1 MWINSF
7 AYGESMTDMVTT
19 IRQVCLDLPE
29 VSERLS
35 HGTPA
40 WFIREKKSFAQVW
53 PDGHHQ
59 NEFPHLWCAAPPG
72 TAAELIASDPKVYF
86 RPPYVGH
93 RGWVGVRLDTGID
106 AAELAEVIED
116 GYRSIAPRTLLAR
129 LDAGSRVD

>member
-1 MWINSF
+1 
-7 AYGESMTDMVTT
+7 MTDMVTT
-19 IRQVCLDLPE
+19 IRRVCRDLPD

-40 WFIREKKSFAQVW
+40 WFIRGKKSFAQVW

-72 TAAELIASDPKVYF
+72 SAAELIASEPQIYF

-116 GYRSIAPRTLLAR
+116 GYRTVAPRTLLAQ
-129 LDAGSRVD
+129 LDAGSPKD